1 LVVINN
7 ILIFYVTFQVE
18 KQTFYRH
25 LHDLS
30 EQLVQLSKQEA
41 VTQQLVGQEA
51 VTRQLSLTAVE
62 DQLAEL
68 KSLAARLALHPG
80 KPERGNRSNAIQR

>member
-1 LVVINN
+1 M
-7 ILIFYVTFQVE
+7 
-18 KQTFYRH
+18 
-25 LHDLS
+25 
-30 EQLVQLSKQEA
+30 QLSKQEA

-80 KPERGNRSNAIQR
+80 IPERANWSTIRKTKREVRKVLCDSLLTRGRVLKQ

>member
-1 LVVINN
+1 
-7 ILIFYVTFQVE
+7 
-18 KQTFYRH
+18 
-25 LHDLS
+25 
-30 EQLVQLSKQEA
+30 VQLSKQED

-51 VTRQLSLTAVE
+51 VTRKLSLTAVE

-80 KPERGNRSNAIQR
+80 KPQRTNRSTIPPIKLPTKIRKTTREVGKVLCDSLR

>member
-1 LVVINN
+1 V
-7 ILIFYVTFQVE
+7 Q
-18 KQTFYRH
+18 
-25 LHDLS
+25 LS
-30 EQLVQLSKQEA
+30 EQKA

-51 VTRQLSLTAVE
+51 VTRQLSLTAFE

-80 KPERGNRSNAIQR
+80 KPQRGKLEYDTCYTKRSETCFDSLRRGRVLKP

>member
-1 LVVINN
+1 M
-7 ILIFYVTFQVE
+7 
-18 KQTFYRH
+18 
-25 LHDLS
+25 
-30 EQLVQLSKQEA
+30 
-41 VTQQLVGQEA
+41 TQQLVGQEA

-80 KPERGNRSNAIQR
+80 KPERGKSEYDTCCTKIRKTKREVRKVLCDSLR

>member
-1 LVVINN
+1 M
-7 ILIFYVTFQVE
+7 
-18 KQTFYRH
+18 
-25 LHDLS
+25 
-30 EQLVQLSKQEA
+30 QLSKQEA
-41 VTQQLVGQEA
+41 VTQQLVGQET

-80 KPERGNRSNAIQR
+80 KPEQANRSTIRKTKREVRKVLCDR

>member
-1 LVVINN
+1 M
-7 ILIFYVTFQVE
+7 
-18 KQTFYRH
+18 
-25 LHDLS
+25 
-30 EQLVQLSKQEA
+30 
-41 VTQQLVGQEA
+41 TQQLVGQET

-80 KPERGNRSNAIQR
+80 KPERGKSEYDSWHYKVKKDKERGQEAAV

>member
-1 LVVINN
+1 M
-7 ILIFYVTFQVE
+7 
-18 KQTFYRH
+18 
-25 LHDLS
+25 
-30 EQLVQLSKQEA
+30 QLSNQEA

-80 KPERGNRSNAIQR
+80 KPERGKSEYDTLLYKDKKD